1 MPEYTGY
8 AGRSLRFLRDN
19 GIAVG
24 DAVRIRGEMEYS
36 GRVMPRYEHGGDAHI
51 SLKLD
56 SGYNVGL
63 GIDGIR
69 EVTRIREAAGGDG
82 YSGNGSGGGNARPAR
97 GAATAERGAGRTAGK
112 GLPRI
117 LLISTGGT
125 IASSIDY
132 RTGAV
137 TPVLGAEEL
146 VSYVPELAGIAEID
160 TEVLFSEHSENIT
173 PDHWLRIAESIGGHA
188 GSGYAGIMVA
198 HGTDT
203 MHYTSSFLSFALA
216 GFPIPIALV
225 GAQRSSDRAS
235 SDAPLNLVGA
245 ARLLTQAGARG
256 VYVVMHEGSD
266 DDRIACHAG
275 TRVRKN
281 HTSRRGAFETVGGE
295 PAFVVSGD
303 RVQRNMRGDFFGAG
317 GFEPRIGLDAGVAL
331 VKYHPG
337 YDPALLDHI
346 VDGGRYRAIVFEGT
360 GLGHTGRGT
369 HEGIRRARQKGIFLG
384 MTSQCIDG
392 AVAMTVYESG
402 RDLLELGVVPLRDMV
417 PETALVKAMWAA
429 GNSGNAEEMERLM
442 LENVAGEMSVG
453 GGGDSGGDG
462 DSGGAGGGTA

>member
-1 MPEYTGY
+1 MQEY
-8 AGRSLRFLRDN
+8 AGYKGKALRFLQDN

-24 DAVRIRGEMEYS
+24 DAVRILGETEHL
-36 GRVMPRYEHGGDAHI
+36 GRIMPRYEHSDGAHV

-56 SGYNVGL
+56 SGYNVGV

-69 EVTRIREAAGGDG
+69 EVTRIREAAGGGD
-82 YSGNGSGGGNARPAR
+82 ARPAR
-97 GAATAERGAGRTAGK
+97 GTATAIAERSAERTAGGA
-112 GLPRI
+112 GLPKI

-125 IASSIDY
+125 IASRIDY

-188 GSGYAGIMVA
+188 KSGYAGIMVA

-235 SDAPLNLVGA
+235 SDAPHNLVGA
-245 ARLLTQAGARG
+245 ARLLTRAGARG

-266 DDRIACHAG
+266 DDKIACHAG

-303 RVQRNMRGDFFGAG
+303 RVRRNMKGDFFGVK

-346 VDGGRYRAIVFEGT
+346 VNSGRYRAIVFEGT

-369 HEGIRRARQKGIFLG
+369 HEGIRRARQKGMFLG

-402 RDLLELGVVPLRDMV
+402 RDLLDLGVVPLRDMV
-417 PETALVKAMWAA
+417 PETALIKAMWAA
-429 GNSGNAEEMERLM
+429 GNSGNGEEMERLM
-442 LENVAGEMSVG
+442 LENVASEMST
-453 GGGDSGGDG
+453 GGGDYSGGG
-462 DSGGAGGGTA
+462 EGGGTA